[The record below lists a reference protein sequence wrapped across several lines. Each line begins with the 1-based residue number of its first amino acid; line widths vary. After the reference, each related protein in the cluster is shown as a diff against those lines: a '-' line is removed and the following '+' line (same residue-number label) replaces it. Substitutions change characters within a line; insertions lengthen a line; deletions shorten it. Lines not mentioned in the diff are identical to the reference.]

1 MGVIEVVTESIAP
14 LIADQGAYLE
24 EVTLT
29 GGSPTI
35 LTVVI
40 DSDSH
45 LNLDQ
50 VTLVTKSISELL
62 ENLPELGETP
72 FTLEVTSPGIDRPLT
87 LPRHWRKN
95 EGRLAT
101 LTLHNGVLVK
111 GRIGTLNDTSVL
123 IDGESVALNDVA
135 RANIEIEFK
144 SLKNI
149 SDSGNE

>member
-14 LIADQGAYLE
+14 LIEGQGIYLE
-24 EVTLT
+24 AVTLS
-29 GGSPTI
+29 GGAPTI

-50 VTLVTKSISELL
+50 VTSVTKNISEIL

-95 EGRLAT
+95 QGRLAT
-101 LTLHNGVLVK
+101 VVLHNGVLVK
-111 GRIGTLNDTSVL
+111 GRIGQLT
-123 IDGESVALNDVA
+123 ESAVAVDETIVQLSEVA
-135 RANIEIEFK
+135 QANIEIEFK
-144 SLKNI
+144 AQKKS
-149 SDSGNE
+149 SDE